1 MSYRAKYDELPS
13 RNQLLDDTR
22 LTNEIQLYFFTSIFQ
37 IRVLFTLFYLQLLLF
52 QISDSDLRLQFK
64 FLICEFT
71 TLLGVDID
79 GVWAAP

>member
-1 MSYRAKYDELPS
+1 M
-13 RNQLLDDTR
+13 
-22 LTNEIQLYFFTSIFQ
+22 TNCQVEISCKMIENEQMKFSCIFCTSIFQ